1 MSEKNLG
8 LIYALCAFFFWGLVP
23 IYYKQVMMVPPF
35 EILASRIV
43 FSVIVLLFLLT
54 VSKQFNTIKPI
65 IKSLS
70 KMRYLV
76 MASLLISLNWF
87 TFIYAISVNKI
98 VEASLGYFIT
108 PLVSVALGYFI
119 FKESINKIQKV
130 AILLAFIA
138 IVYQLMTIGSIPI
151 IALSLAFS
159 FGFYGMVRKKVQIA
173 SIPGL
178 FIETIIVLPIALFYL
193 YFIYDNST
201 SVFNTLSSYDFTILS
216 LSGLVTV
223 LPLLWF
229 NSAAIRMDLTTLGF
243 LQYIGPTVAFLVA
256 IFIYGENLNINKL
269 ITFIIIWIALAIFSF
284 DIIKRRRN

>member
-159 FGFYGMVRKKVQIA
+159 FGFYGMVRKK
-173 SIPGL
+173 
-178 FIETIIVLPIALFYL
+178 Y
-193 YFIYDNST
+193 
-201 SVFNTLSSYDFTILS
+201 
-216 LSGLVTV
+216 
-223 LPLLWF
+223 
-229 NSAAIRMDLTTLGF
+229 
-243 LQYIGPTVAFLVA
+243 
-256 IFIYGENLNINKL
+256 K
-269 ITFIIIWIALAIFSF
+269 
-284 DIIKRRRN
+284 